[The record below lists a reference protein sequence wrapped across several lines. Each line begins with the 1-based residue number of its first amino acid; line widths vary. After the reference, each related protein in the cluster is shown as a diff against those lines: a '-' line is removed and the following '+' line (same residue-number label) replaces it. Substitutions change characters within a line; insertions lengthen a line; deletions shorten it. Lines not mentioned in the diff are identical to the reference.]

1 MSCKL
6 AQIVVKLHFIQHNIT
21 VLPTVK
27 ASKQHKYVLRVG
39 ARSGKKTHYVEH
51 NTQVLK
57 VNEGNP

>member
-39 ARSGKKTHYVEH
+39 ARSGEEEKYHYVEH
-51 NTQVLK
+51 NTQC
-57 VNEGNP
+57 